1 MTSLALS
8 FSNEACVYPLTNL
21 ASTEVLARFVSA
33 GLWWGVQRV
42 PLPLR
47 YGIQGFGM
55 PLYMYASII
64 ADVSSICNMF
74 SYIY

>member
-1 MTSLALS
+1 MTPLASS

-21 ASTEVLARFVSA
+21 ASTVVLARVVSA
-33 GLWWGVQRV
+33 RLWWGVQRV

-55 PLYMYASII
+55 PLGMYASII
-64 ADVSSICNMF
+64 ADVSSICNIF